1 MGMILR
7 LSNTSKEE
15 FVLLIKVKL
24 IYSLWQGEEKRKV
37 GREEEKGPLIS
48 KGLY

>member
-1 MGMILR
+1 MILR

-24 IYSLWQGEEKRKV
+24 IYSLWEGKEEKQKV
-37 GREEEKGPLIS
+37 GREEEKGPLIL
-48 KGLY
+48 KGFY